1 MFVSRQTSGQAYL
14 RKLMGLFDKFIQ
26 LCWVGFVLIALAMN
40 YQIVTSIVDANEY
53 RIVVDTTLRDG
64 PLEYEMNQFT
74 RQFIHWLNEKG
85 HTLDELD
92 NLPAKKWEQLVSEY
106 QIHLFKEKE

>member
-26 LCWVGFVLIALAMN
+26 LCWVGFVLVALAMN
-40 YQIVTSIVDANEY
+40 YQAINAIVMANENSIVIEAM
-53 RIVVDTTLRDG
+53 LREG
-64 PLEYEMNQFT
+64 PLEYEVNQFT

-85 HTLDELD
+85 YTLDELAKM
-92 NLPAKKWEQLVSEY
+92 PADEWEKVVSEY
-106 QIHLFKEKE
+106 QVHLFKEKE